1 MGVTT
6 KINEVKN
13 YNDLTK
19 ELGKAGD
26 MVVVIY
32 MYDEVPM
39 RNTIFEMEVMA
50 RDHSNVKFLKGAINE
65 CEQFAS
71 LRLDSS
77 QNVGFLDESQ
87 FWFL

>member
-1 MGVTT
+1 MGVIT
-6 KINEVKN
+6 KVNEVKN

-26 MVVVIY
+26 MVVVMY
-32 MYDEVPM
+32 MYDQVPM

-65 CEQFAS
+65 CDQLAS
-71 LRLDSS
+71 LRLDST
-77 QNVGFLDESQ
+77 QNMGFSNESQ
-87 FWFL
+87 F

>member
-1 MGVTT
+1 MIQVF
-6 KINEVKN
+6 INFHLVKN

-87 FWFL
+87 F